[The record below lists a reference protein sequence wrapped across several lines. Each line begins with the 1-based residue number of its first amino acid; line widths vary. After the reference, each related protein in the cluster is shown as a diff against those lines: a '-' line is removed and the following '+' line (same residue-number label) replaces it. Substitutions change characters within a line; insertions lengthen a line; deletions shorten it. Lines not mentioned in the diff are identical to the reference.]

1 MDSKWLKCALVAIPL
16 LAATDCFAAQRLA
29 VGAAGEGRYPVYV
42 VSPRGGTVDI
52 PDTTFGV
59 FREPIYTTPRNYR
72 YTYVRGYRYV
82 PRAQQSAQIV
92 VKKKAV
98 VAAAKPKRHK
108 VVKRIGGCV
117 SDLDYGRY
125 EYCN

>member
-1 MDSKWLKCALVAIPL
+1 MDSKWLKCALMAIPL
-16 LAATDCFAAQRLA
+16 LAATDALAAQRLA
-29 VGAAGEGRYPVYV
+29 VGAAGAGRYPVYA
-42 VSPRGGTVDI
+42 VSPPGGTVDI

-82 PRAQQSAQIV
+82 PRVHQTAYV
-92 VKKKAV
+92 VPTKKV
-98 VAAAKPKRHK
+98 VVAAKPKRHK

>member
-1 MDSKWLKCALVAIPL
+1 MDSNWFKCAVLAIPL
-16 LAATDCFAAQRLA
+16 LAATDAVAAQRLA
-29 VGAAGEGRYPVYV
+29 VGAAGAGRYPVYA
-42 VSPRGGTVDI
+42 VSPGGGTVDI

-59 FREPIYTTPRNYR
+59 FHEPIYTTPRNYR

-82 PRAQQSAQIV
+82 PRVHQTTHVV
-92 VKKKAV
+92 VKKKV
-98 VAAAKPKRHK
+98 IVAAAKPKRHK

-117 SDLDYGRY
+117 SDLGNGRY